1 MIKLPLP
8 TGTESI
14 TYTTE
19 KMQTAFYITL
29 VRIQPKP
36 NGLGYLSTYSQL
48 KSLGRVMSI
57 AQERAVSSS
66 RCNRNWF

>member
-1 MIKLPLP
+1 MIELPMP

-14 TYTTE
+14 AIQQ
-19 KMQTAFYITL
+19 KNANGILITL